1 MPHPAKRDRKTDYQR
16 LPLAVYKKNKTRARK
31 ERSMHTWWVT
41 WYQIIFILS
50 PRIVSSLFE
59 LFNKK

>member
-31 ERSMHTWWVT
+31 ERSMHT
-41 WYQIIFILS
+41 
-50 PRIVSSLFE
+50 
-59 LFNKK
+59 

>member
-1 MPHPAKRDRKTDYQR
+1 MSYPEKKDKKIDCQK
-16 LPLAVYKKNKTRARK
+16 LPLAVHKKKKTRARK

-41 WYQIIFILS
+41 WYKIIFILS
-50 PRIVSSLFE
+50 RRIVSPLFE

>member
-1 MPHPAKRDRKTDYQR
+1 
-16 LPLAVYKKNKTRARK
+16 
-31 ERSMHTWWVT
+31 MHTWWVT

-50 PRIVSSLFE
+50 PRIVSPLFE